1 MTDLEIMTLTRMNAY
16 EMTLDDLNSRK
27 DTRTAATRVMA
38 VLLREEETWKYL
50 TRKKERDNG

>member
-38 VLLREEETWKYL
+38 LLLREELIFKHITK
-50 TRKKERDNG
+50 RNK